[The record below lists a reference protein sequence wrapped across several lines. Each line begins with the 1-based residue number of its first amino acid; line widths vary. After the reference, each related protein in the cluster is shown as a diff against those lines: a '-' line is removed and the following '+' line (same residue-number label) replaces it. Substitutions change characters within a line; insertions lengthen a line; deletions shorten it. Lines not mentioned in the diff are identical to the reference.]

1 VPRLASFDGVVV
13 RLYFGDHLPPHVHA
27 YVGRVGRP
35 GVRSARFSIDTGEL
49 LDGQL
54 PSAKISA
61 VRSWCAQHREA
72 LRVDWER
79 ARRYEHPIGRYDR

>member
-13 RLYFGDHLPPHVHA
+13 KPHFGDHPPPHFHA

-35 GVRSARFSIDTGEL
+35 GLRSSRFSIETGEP

-54 PSAKISA
+54 PSAKVAA
-61 VRSWCAQHREA
+61 VRSWRAQHREE
-72 LRVDWER
+72 LLVDWER
-79 ARRYEHPIGRYDR
+79 ARLYEHPIGRYDR

>member
-13 RLYFGDHLPPHVHA
+13 RLYFGDHPPPHVHA
-27 YVGRVGRP
+27 YVGRVGHP

-54 PSAKISA
+54 PSAKVSA
-61 VRSWCAQHREA
+61 VRSWCGQHREELLA
-72 LRVDWER
+72 DWER
-79 ARRYEHPIGRYDR
+79 ARLYEHPIGRYDR